1 MPRQTLLPVD
11 FQGESGF
18 ETYVAGRNRELVE
31 ELRRLVEGKR
41 DKRVAYLWGEAG
53 CGKTHLLQACCNAA
67 AAGGGRS
74 LYLSLGQQQGEP
86 KRLDGTDP
94 DSLVAIDDL
103 QLIAGDEETQVGVLS
118 LYERLNAGSG
128 KLVVSADVPL
138 VRLGLKL
145 RDLESRLSSGG
156 VYQVLAPGD
165 AEKRE
170 ALRARALGRG
180 ISLDDH
186 VMDFIMSHY
195 QRDTRS
201 LFALLDRLD
210 GASLETHRRIT
221 IPFVRQFL

>member
-1 MPRQTLLPVD
+1 M
-11 FQGESGF
+11 
-18 ETYVAGRNRELVE
+18 
-31 ELRRLVEGKR
+31 
-41 DKRVAYLWGEAG
+41 
-53 CGKTHLLQACCNAA
+53 
-67 AAGGGRS
+67 
-74 LYLSLGQQQGEP
+74 
-86 KRLDGTDP
+86 
-94 DSLVAIDDL
+94 
-103 QLIAGDEETQVGVLS
+103 IADDEETQVGVLS

-156 VYQVLAPGD
+156 VYQVLSPGD

-180 ISLDDH
+180 ISLDDN